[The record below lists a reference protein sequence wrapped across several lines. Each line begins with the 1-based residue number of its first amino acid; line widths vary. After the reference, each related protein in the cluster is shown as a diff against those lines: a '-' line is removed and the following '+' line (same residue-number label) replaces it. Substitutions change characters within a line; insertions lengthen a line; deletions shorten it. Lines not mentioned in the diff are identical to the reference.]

1 MDIWRYVRHPDNS
14 LALAHIYDEDV
25 EIVVPLVPRPDPTA
39 RGLFLK
45 QEAWNWTIR
54 LTLIH
59 FFALLGCAH
68 FVIFPYISFFHLALS
83 LGVGLSMNGEY
94 APIAFLMNYMFSWS
108 VLSFALMFKELYSL
122 IVSLTYIII
131 YSIDVLFFRI

>member
-14 LALAHIYDEDV
+14 LALAHIYDENV
-25 EIVVPLVPRPDPTA
+25 EIAVELIPRPGSAT

-45 QEAWNWTIR
+45 PEAWNWTVK

-68 FVIFPYISFFHLALS
+68 FANFPYISFFHLALS

-94 APIAFLMNYMFSWS
+94 APITFSINYMFSWG
-108 VLSFALMFKELYSL
+108 VLRFALMFKELYSL
-122 IVSLTYIII
+122 IVSLTYIIV

>member
-14 LALAHIYDEDV
+14 LALAHIYDENV
-25 EIVVPLVPRPDPTA
+25 EIVVPLVPRPDPTT

-45 QEAWNWTIR
+45 PEAWNWTVR

-68 FVIFPYISFFHLALS
+68 FVIFPYLSFFHLALS

-94 APIAFLMNYMFSWS
+94 APITFSINYMFSWS

-122 IVSLTYIII
+122 IVSLTYIIV
-131 YSIDVLFFRI
+131 YSIDLLFFRI

>member
-14 LALAHIYDEDV
+14 LALAHIYDENFEIAV
-25 EIVVPLVPRPDPTA
+25 ELIPRPDPT

-45 QEAWNWTIR
+45 PEAWNWNVR
-54 LTLIH
+54 LTLLH

-83 LGVGLSMNGEY
+83 LGVGSSMNGQY
-94 APIAFLMNYMFSWS
+94 APIAFFMNYMFSLS
-108 VLSFALMFKELYSL
+108 ILSFALMFKELYSL
-122 IVSLTYIII
+122 IVSLTYIIV